1 MGDAILL
8 PLLIADHPSYG
19 ERNSENKVQH
29 LDAEKKKK
37 KKLTILSISSVP
49 CISFINDRDSANLW
63 FYCKLKYKSLTAH

>member
-37 KKLTILSISSVP
+37 KE
-49 CISFINDRDSANLW
+49 ANYFKHL
-63 FYCKLKYKSLTAH
+63 FCALYFLH